1 MEKHELPREKC
12 FVLFGDNCNV
22 NKLIADL
29 TKMALLGCRSH
40 GFNLDVEAY
49 NEKTLKSDIE
59 TVYLLIVKLKTLKN
73 SGAFSEK
80 TFLCPKLRTKTR
92 WTGCVAMFKRFLK
105 IKDDTKD
112 LTEEITDLIPRAS
125 TVRSIVHHLRD
136 LQNLKAITKGLQN
149 GKFNVTPIQAAPRIK
164 YRM

>member
-12 FVLFGDNCNV
+12 FALFGDNCNV

-59 TVYLLIVKLKTLKN
+59 TFYLLIVKLKTLKVPLVRRLFCDPN
-73 SGAFSEK
+73 YE
-80 TFLCPKLRTKTR
+80 PKLV
-92 WTGCVAMFKRFLK
+92 GPDALPC
-105 IKDDTKD
+105 
-112 LTEEITDLIPRAS
+112 
-125 TVRSIVHHLRD
+125 LRD
-136 LQNLKAITKGLQN
+136 
-149 GKFNVTPIQAAPRIK
+149 FSR
-164 YRM
+164 